1 MITVLYKTNVQ
12 WKCLNLQ
19 HRNVLVVLYELYTSH
34 KIYTAKIGTRYQ
46 ISWGSEL
53 SGLYS
58 AKKIYTMPKLD
69 LDTRDHQDLS
79 SVLIAALYKANIQ
92 RKCIV
97 LKHNN
102 VIMVL
107 YGLYTSNDKLAMMMI
122 LIMIMMKLMILM
134 TTMIFTASMICTMCI
149 IDCIDY
155 DYIDDIND
163 IKSTMPTL
171 LIMTMIFMTRLL
183 WQQWGYWW

>member
-1 MITVLYKTNVQ
+1 MFCLFCKNYTTPQKSKHCQNGHWRPDTMRIWALWTMHCQKNLYN
-12 WKCLNLQ
+12 
-19 HRNVLVVLYELYTSH
+19 
-34 KIYTAKIGTRYQ
+34 A
-46 ISWGSEL
+46 
-53 SGLYS
+53 
-58 AKKIYTMPKLD
+58 KLD
-69 LDTRDHQDLS
+69 LETRDHQDLS

-183 WQQWGYWW
+183 WQQLGYWW